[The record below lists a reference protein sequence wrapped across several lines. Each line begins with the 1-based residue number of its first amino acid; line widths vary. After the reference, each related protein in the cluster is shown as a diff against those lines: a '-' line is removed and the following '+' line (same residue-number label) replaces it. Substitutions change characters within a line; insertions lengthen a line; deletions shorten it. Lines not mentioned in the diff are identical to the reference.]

1 MRRSV
6 MNRAI
11 TWFGGL
17 GLGAGLMYL
26 FDPDRGR
33 RRRALIRGKAQRALH
48 EIENGLQV
56 AAYDAQHRTQ
66 GVLAEMRSAV
76 SNELISDPVLVERVR
91 SALGRT
97 ISHPHAIA
105 VTAHDGCVVLS
116 GPILE
121 REVGD
126 LLTRVAM
133 MRGVRSV
140 ENRLDV
146 HPRADVPALQGGRA
160 RTGDVLDVRQT
171 NWSPTTRLVS
181 GAVGGG
187 LMANCLA
194 KRTPGAILLGT
205 VGFGLFLRS
214 MTNLPLNRLTG
225 IGCRRRA
232 VDVQKTINIAAPVE
246 EVYDFWTNFENFP
259 RFMSHLQEV
268 RDLGNGRS

>member
-1 MRRSV
+1 
-6 MNRAI
+6 
-11 TWFGGL
+11 
-17 GLGAGLMYL
+17 
-26 FDPDRGR
+26 
-33 RRRALIRGKAQRALH
+33 
-48 EIENGLQV
+48 
-56 AAYDAQHRTQ
+56 
-66 GVLAEMRSAV
+66 
-76 SNELISDPVLVERVR
+76 
-91 SALGRT
+91 
-97 ISHPHAIA
+97 
-105 VTAHDGCVVLS
+105 
-116 GPILE
+116 
-121 REVGD
+121 
-126 LLTRVAM
+126 

-268 RDLGNGRS
+268 RDLGNGRSHWVAAGPVGTRASWNAILTRAEPDQLIAWKSEPGSLVASAGCVRFQRTAQS